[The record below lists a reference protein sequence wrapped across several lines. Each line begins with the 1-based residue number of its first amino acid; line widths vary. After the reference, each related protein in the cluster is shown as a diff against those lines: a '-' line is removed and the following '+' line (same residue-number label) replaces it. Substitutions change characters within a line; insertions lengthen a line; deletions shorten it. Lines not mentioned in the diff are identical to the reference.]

1 MPYLKPNVPYEDNR
15 TTAEVSECAFLALKR
30 NHESFSS
37 SLSSNNNKTDW
48 MLTTTHDNGNMS
60 NDGDGKASLTRGDV
74 GALFATTKGEETTTI
89 QTTTTANVERLLME
103 EGGEIRWRIF
113 ATSDV
118 HADMRENK
126 EWVVR
131 TCQKCNHPEPGTI
144 LIVAGDVATDVN
156 KVVEAL
162 KMFKM
167 RYQEVFY
174 CVGNHELWSPGQG
187 EMGDSIDKFVAI
199 IDAATSVGVRCTPT
213 VFTHPGK
220 NELGMKQTQRILV
233 VPMLSWYTETF
244 KGGNRPFTQMEVH
257 FDGACIWPP
266 AIGDPKDKRNSH
278 PVTLDE
284 FWRRLGKRS
293 IDSFLPKKF
302 RSNRNNGSINIS
314 TNTNINTEDDEEK
327 FRRDCGNEVAFLVTY
342 GHFVPLPDLYNGTP
356 FIEKVVGSEGLG
368 EDILALRDEC
378 DCKSTP
384 GSGRSSP
391 AGFKKGRFD
400 YNSTLKHVHV
410 FGHSHLN
417 VDQEIEGSRWY
428 QRAVG
433 YPTDRGPMPPEMPR
447 QIYPA

>member
-1 MPYLKPNVPYEDNR
+1 
-15 TTAEVSECAFLALKR
+15 
-30 NHESFSS
+30 
-37 SLSSNNNKTDW
+37 
-48 MLTTTHDNGNMS
+48 
-60 NDGDGKASLTRGDV
+60 
-74 GALFATTKGEETTTI
+74 
-89 QTTTTANVERLLME
+89 
-103 EGGEIRWRIF
+103 
-113 ATSDV
+113 
-118 HADMRENK
+118 MRENK

-131 TCQKCNHPEPGTI
+131 TCQKCHHPEPGTI

-220 NELGMKQTQRILV
+220 NELGMRQTQRILV

-302 RSNRNNGSINIS
+302 RSNSNNGSINIS

-327 FRRDCGNEVAFLVTY
+327 FRIDCGNEVAFLVTY

>member
-15 TTAEVSECAFLALKR
+15 SAAEVSECAFLALKR
-30 NHESFSS
+30 NHDSFSS
-37 SLSSNNNKTDW
+37 NSEKSKTFV
-48 MLTTTHDNGNMS
+48 LTNGNIM
-60 NDGDGKASLTRGDV
+60 NDEDGKALTRASEERNKG
-74 GALFATTKGEETTTI
+74 GFATTKTTTKGA
-89 QTTTTANVERLLME
+89 ANVERLE
-103 EGGEIRWRIF
+103 REGNGKIRWRIF

-131 TCQKCNHPEPGTI
+131 TCQKCHHPEPGTI

-220 NELGMKQTQRILV
+220 NELGMEQTQRILV

-302 RSNRNNGSINIS
+302 RSNSNGSINIS
-314 TNTNINTEDDEEK
+314 TNTNINTEDEEEK

>member
-1 MPYLKPNVPYEDNR
+1 
-15 TTAEVSECAFLALKR
+15 
-30 NHESFSS
+30 
-37 SLSSNNNKTDW
+37 
-48 MLTTTHDNGNMS
+48 
-60 NDGDGKASLTRGDV
+60 
-74 GALFATTKGEETTTI
+74 
-89 QTTTTANVERLLME
+89 
-103 EGGEIRWRIF
+103 
-113 ATSDV
+113 
-118 HADMRENK
+118 MRENK

-131 TCQKCNHPEPGTI
+131 TCQKCSHPEPGTI

-302 RSNRNNGSINIS
+302 RSNSNNGSINIS

-400 YNSTLKHVHV
+400 YKYEFKKATSDMISDFLEKKKVSVSNDVVKYLGDKLPM
-410 FGHSHLN
+410 SHLQSIYN
-417 VDQEIEGSRWY
+417 DNYKSKDSVEFEITNLYRKIKHDEDEKNTGFTLIECDNNEISILLKKHKLKDYISTFHGRKINTLE
-428 QRAVG
+428 QFKLLG
-433 YPTDRGPMPPEMPR
+433 DGHLKDDLGIPLGDRLLINSIINKLKDEDKDKK
-447 QIYPA
+447 